1 MTDKHYV
8 VTSIKF
14 KKNHEPCFL
23 IEGVYQSL
31 DNARLTAYSYAKQAF
46 QKYTT
51 NFIDANIESFSKND
65 SVMDLTLLIN
75 DCYGS
80 YLFVNS
86 QKEIDEA
93 NTIFNKNNGL
103 ILNNQYLEVVKEDN
117 NIIIK
122 KIPNCIS
129 SPKTAFNLNITDETG
144 EKLET
149 FSGITT
155 DLNETV
161 TFEKLVISITP
172 IVIQK

>member
-1 MTDKHYV
+1 MSDKHYV

-14 KKNHEPCFL
+14 KNNHEPYFL

-51 NFIDANIESFSKND
+51 NFIDANIETFNKND
-65 SVMDLTLLIN
+65 SIMDLTLLIN

-93 NTIFNKNNGL
+93 NTIFMKKNGV
-103 ILNNQYLEVVKEDN
+103 ILNNQYLEVIKEDS

-122 KIPNCIS
+122 KIPNCIA
-129 SPKTAFNLNITDETG
+129 SPKTIFNLNIKDETG
-144 EKLET
+144 ENVET
-149 FSGITT
+149 YSGTT
-155 DLNETV
+155 TEKNETV

-172 IVIQK
+172 VFIQK